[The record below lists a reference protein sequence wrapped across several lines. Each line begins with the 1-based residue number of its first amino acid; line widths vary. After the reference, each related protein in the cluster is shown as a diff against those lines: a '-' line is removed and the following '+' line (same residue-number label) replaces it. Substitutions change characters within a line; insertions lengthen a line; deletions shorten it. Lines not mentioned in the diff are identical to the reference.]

1 MKKILTLLLVI
12 SSLYLTSCSS
22 DDDNSSGN
30 EYPKTVNIKNDIT
43 TTQYTDAV
51 VTRTLDN
58 DTQTENFDSFPY
70 SHTYSQQVVNQGT
83 YLKLT
88 FMHNLAQTGGVDDY
102 EAELKITVGNEVVK
116 SETFMITDN
125 DLGVT
130 KQIDYTFE

>member
-30 EYPKTVNIKNDIT
+30 EYPKTVNIKYDIT

-70 SHTYSQQVVNQGT
+70 SYTYVQQEVNQGT

>member
-30 EYPKTVNIKNDIT
+30 EYPKTVNIKYDIT

-70 SHTYSQQVVNQGT
+70 SYTYVQQEVNQGT

-102 EAELKITVGNEVVK
+102 EAELKIYCWK
-116 SETFMITDN
+116 RSC
-125 DLGVT
+125 
-130 KQIDYTFE
+130 